1 MKKIVKTLSLATIF
15 LAFSVN
21 AEIKLKDNSEI
32 LGKWNLYAEAIRL
45 DGEKK
50 TVKTNWDFQADGTL
64 LTISTDS
71 VGRTGEMTIP
81 IKYSVENGDIKK
93 QAAPGREKYDICNV
107 IEKDDSKMTLKCSGM
122 FFFLKKL

>member
-1 MKKIVKTLSLATIF
+1 MKNIVKTLLLTGVF
-15 LAFSVN
+15 LAFSAN
-21 AEIKLKDNSEI
+21 AEVKLKDNSEI
-32 LGKWNLYAEAIRL
+32 LGKWSLYAEAIKL

-50 TVKTNWDFQADGTL
+50 SVQTEWNFQADGIL
-64 LTISTDS
+64 LTVSTDS

-93 QAAPGREKYDICNV
+93 QTSPGREKYDTCNV

>member
-1 MKKIVKTLSLATIF
+1 MKKIVKLLPLATIF
-15 LAFSVN
+15 LAFSAN
-21 AEIKLKDNSEI
+21 ADVKLKDNSEI
-32 LGKWNLYAEAIRL
+32 LGKWNLYAEAIKL
-45 DGEKK
+45 DGEQKA
-50 TVKTNWDFQADGTL
+50 VKTNWEFQADGTL

-93 QAAPGREKYDICNV
+93 QTSPGREKYDTCNV